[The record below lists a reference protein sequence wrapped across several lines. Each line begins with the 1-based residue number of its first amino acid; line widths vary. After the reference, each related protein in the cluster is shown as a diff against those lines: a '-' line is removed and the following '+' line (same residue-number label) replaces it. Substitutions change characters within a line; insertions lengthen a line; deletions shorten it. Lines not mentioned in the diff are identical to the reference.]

1 MKWPCKNRSPYLAT
15 LSESSNVV
23 VLIKY
28 EATGWNFSMRWHIL
42 SSEDHAPPNSR
53 PLQHD
58 VLRRVAFAIG
68 NVLETNKIIKVPFIL
83 LEKRKNIEFHM

>member
-1 MKWPCKNRSPYLAT
+1 
-15 LSESSNVV
+15 
-23 VLIKY
+23 
-28 EATGWNFSMRWHIL
+28 MRWHIL

-68 NVLETNKIIKVPFIL
+68 NVLETNKTITQNDPCP
-83 LEKRKNIEFHM
+83 ERKRVKKSDGSRDAS